1 MVFGNQKPFPV
12 QDTDIFADAKESVIY
27 QIVLVTKSRYEL
39 DMADHLSGLCISII
53 VSVNN
58 KQKHPAHLC
67 VCRNFPPWPYDG
79 FLSEYILSN
88 KTKILSRR
96 R

>member
-1 MVFGNQKPFPV
+1 MVFGNQKPFSV

-39 DMADHLSGLCISII
+39 DMADHFWI
-53 VSVNN
+53 VHQYHCQCVNN

-67 VCRNFPPWPYDG
+67 VYVE
-79 FLSEYILSN
+79 LSPLVLRRLSFGM
-88 KTKILSRR
+88 
-96 R
+96 